1 MFFFGGGGGGVH
13 GHATSPWTIKH
24 TNVRG
29 RYHHIDRNNRICS
42 LCNMNILEDEYH
54 FVLVCPFYSTIG
66 DKYIKPYYYNT
77 PSTFKLTQLMSTD
90 SSKHLIKLCKY
101 LTTATMHRSD
111 NIVTWLLLT
120 SNIINI
126 TNITHLL
133 LTFVLLKL
141 LYLPFPAM
149 CTLFYLFI
157 YYIYVCLQNV
167 IFLAPIHTMGPPF
180 DFCTPFIAMP
190 SSCPS
195 PQMKVYP
202 PLWLPPNKD
211 SVTPLLETRSFSAI
225 LSVLQSTIAAKMFL
239 NFWHHA
245 MLSSVTY
252 NYKIMQTHL

>member
-1 MFFFGGGGGGVH
+1 
-13 GHATSPWTIKH
+13 
-24 TNVRG
+24 
-29 RYHHIDRNNRICS
+29 
-42 LCNMNILEDEYH
+42 MNILEDEYH
-54 FVLVCPFYSTIG
+54 FVLVCPFYSTIR

-167 IFLAPIHTMGPPF
+167 NFLANKTLQSEVTCVFVVVLMF
-180 DFCTPFIAMP
+180 D
-190 SSCPS
+190 
-195 PQMKVYP
+195 
-202 PLWLPPNKD
+202 
-211 SVTPLLETRSFSAI
+211 VTQTEI
-225 LSVLQSTIAAKMFL
+225 DLSVIKYVRTYLKDNATKRRKKW
-239 NFWHHA
+239 NFN
-245 MLSSVTY
+245 LT
-252 NYKIMQTHL
+252 THSIHFIYGYMASDIW